1 MYNLLNKTNNQK
13 NKSLTPPLSF
23 LLQIQ
28 IGLTYH
34 DAIAETGIHAQAISR
49 LPEEMRLARDRR
61 LKRAFDLS
69 QKHVDIPES
78 MREDAFREYAKVQ
91 EVFSETQKEH
101 DERKHLN
108 DEWWMPWHI
117 GTSHWHPYDTKKT
130 WFWNLPSGASKKKK
144 PVRLA

>member
-1 MYNLLNKTNNQK
+1 MSHLL
-13 NKSLTPPLSF
+13 
-23 LLQIQ
+23 
-28 IGLTYH
+28 GR
-34 DAIAETGIHAQAISR
+34 D
-49 LPEEMRLARDRR
+49 PEEMSGEIFGPYGGIAYSRVLG
-61 LKRAFDLS
+61 KAF
-69 QKHVDIPES
+69 
-78 MREDAFREYAKVQ
+78 Q

-130 WFWNLPSGASKKKK
+130 WFWNLPSGHQKKK